1 MKYGEQLER
10 ESAPQWSL
18 HNLDYNSLK
27 HEIKMH
33 TTRDQA
39 TAMVI
44 PGYEDPA
51 LAKFENAL
59 FAELCRQ
66 HDRVDMFVSSKAD
79 EIMRRMGTLQPRT
92 RRRTTSNMMLTLSE
106 HLESNTKRWI
116 QKYNQEPTSSNLA
129 LKRQRRF
136 ANASPKPKS
145 RLFARF

>member
-1 MKYGEQLER
+1 M
-10 ESAPQWSL
+10 
-18 HNLDYNSLK
+18 K

-66 HDRVDMFVSSKAD
+66 HDRVDLFVTSKAD
-79 EIMRRMGTLQPRT
+79 EILRRMGKMALFIGP
-92 RRRTTSNMMLTLSE
+92 L
-106 HLESNTKRWI
+106 
-116 QKYNQEPTSSNLA
+116 LA
-129 LKRQRRF
+129 RP
-136 ANASPKPKS
+136 SYPPH
-145 RLFARF
+145 

>member
-1 MKYGEQLER
+1 MPLDAAN
-10 ESAPQWSL
+10 SMLMCVSD
-18 HNLDYNSLK
+18 NLDYNSLK

-79 EIMRRMGTLQPRT
+79 EIFRRMG
-92 RRRTTSNMMLTLSE
+92 
-106 HLESNTKRWI
+106 
-116 QKYNQEPTSSNLA
+116 
-129 LKRQRRF
+129 
-136 ANASPKPKS
+136 
-145 RLFARF
+145 